1 MPHQPVRSEDAQLQ
15 NIRPTEPLFE
25 GDAGVLNFDQRQL
38 LVTLLRGP
46 YLLRADKKHLW
57 ETLVLSR
64 EAIESMLNNLFL
76 TLVCDEE
83 LGIAFCRQADTG
95 ELDAP
100 QLLREFH
107 LTYLDSVLL
116 LEMRQR
122 LIEAKE
128 KGERGFIA
136 ADSVEEILKTFDA
149 SSRSNERI
157 FKQHVNAV
165 LTRLQ
170 ERKLLRR
177 AGQSQMYEISPV
189 LELIFNAEEIS
200 ALKNAYE
207 AKAQRDMQ
215 AAADLEAEDEE
226 DNDQIDDQE

>member
-1 MPHQPVRSEDAQLQ
+1 MPHQPDISKDAQPQTIGLSD
-15 NIRPTEPLFE
+15 PLFE
-25 GDAGVLNFDQRQL
+25 HDAGTLNFDQRQL

-46 YLLRADKKHLW
+46 YLLRSDKKHLW
-57 ETLVLSR
+57 ETLVMSR
-64 EAIESMLNNLFL
+64 ESIESMLNNLFL
-76 TLVCDEE
+76 TLVCDED

-95 ELDAP
+95 ELEAP
-100 QLLREFH
+100 QLLREFQV
-107 LTYLDSVLL
+107 TYLDSVLL

-128 KGERGFIA
+128 RGERGFIA

-149 SSRSNERI
+149 SSKSNEHI

-170 ERKLLRR
+170 ERKLLKR

-200 ALKNAYE
+200 ALKDAYQ

-215 AAADLEAEDEE
+215 AAVDLQAAHED
-226 DNDQIDDQE
+226 DNDKEPLQ